1 MDGEVCVV
9 SGKNFSATSFIR
21 LNDETVLPVSTVLYV
36 QGNKV
41 QEEHHI
47 LAEEWEKMVQE
58 MMERAGRVMSNYIG
72 AQHLEGE
79 REKIKLDVKYRET
92 D

>member
-1 MDGEVCVV
+1 MSV
-9 SGKNFSATSFIR
+9 KKFNATSFIR

-36 QGNKV
+36 QGNKI

-47 LAEEWEKMVQE
+47 LAEEWEKMVQG

-72 AQHLEGE
+72 TQYLEGKKTSE
-79 REKIKLDVKYRET
+79 NET
-92 D
+92 LF

>member
-1 MDGEVCVV
+1 MDGEVCIV

-36 QGNKV
+36 QGNKI

-47 LAEEWEKMVQE
+47 LAEEWEKMVQG
-58 MMERAGRVMSNYIG
+58 MMERAGRVMSDYIG
-72 AQHLEGE
+72 TQHLEGE
-79 REKIKLDVKYRET
+79 KKSENET
-92 D
+92 IF

>member
-1 MDGEVCVV
+1 M

-36 QGNKV
+36 QGNKI
-41 QEEHHI
+41 QEERHI
-47 LAEEWEKMVQE
+47 LAEEWEKMVQG
-58 MMERAGRVMSNYIG
+58 MMERAGRVMSDYIG
-72 AQHLEGE
+72 TQHLDGK

>member
-1 MDGEVCVV
+1 M
-9 SGKNFSATSFIR
+9 SGKKFSATSFIR

-36 QGNKV
+36 QGNKI

-47 LAEEWEKMVQE
+47 LAEEWKKMVQG
-58 MMERAGRVMSNYIG
+58 MMEHAGRVMSDYIG
-72 AQHLEGE
+72 TQHLE

>member
-1 MDGEVCVV
+1 MNGEVCVV
-9 SGKNFSATSFIR
+9 SGKNFSAKSFIH

-36 QGNKV
+36 QGNKI

-58 MMERAGRVMSNYIG
+58 MMERAGRVMSNFLG
-72 AQHLEGE
+72 AQHLEGKKTSE
-79 REKIKLDVKYRET
+79 NET
-92 D
+92 LF

>member
-9 SGKNFSATSFIR
+9 LGKIFSATSFIR

-36 QGNKV
+36 QGNKI

-47 LAEEWEKMVQE
+47 LAEEWEKMVQG

-72 AQHLEGE
+72 TQHLERE
-79 REKIKLDVKYRET
+79 RIKLDVKYRET

>member
-1 MDGEVCVV
+1 MCVV
-9 SGKNFSATSFIR
+9 LGKNFSAASFIR

-36 QGNKV
+36 QGNKI

-47 LAEEWEKMVQE
+47 LAEEWEKMVQR
-58 MMERAGRVMSNYIG
+58 MMERAGRVMSNFLG

>member
-1 MDGEVCVV
+1 MNGEVCVV

-36 QGNKV
+36 QGNKI

-47 LAEEWEKMVQE
+47 LAEEWEKMLQG
-58 MMERAGRVMSNYIG
+58 MMKRAGRVMSNYIG
-72 AQHLEGE
+72 TQHLEGKKTSE
-79 REKIKLDVKYRET
+79 NET
-92 D
+92 LF

>member
-1 MDGEVCVV
+1 ML
-9 SGKNFSATSFIR
+9 GKNFSATSVIR

-36 QGNKV
+36 QGNKI

-47 LAEEWEKMVQE
+47 LAEEWEKMLQG
-58 MMERAGRVMSNYIG
+58 MMERAGRVMSDYIG
-72 AQHLEGE
+72 TQHLERE
-79 REKIKLDVKYRET
+79 RIKLDVKYRET

>member
-1 MDGEVCVV
+1 M
-9 SGKNFSATSFIR
+9 SGKKFSATSFIR

-36 QGNKV
+36 QGNKI

-47 LAEEWEKMVQE
+47 LAEEWKKMVQG

-72 AQHLEGE
+72 TQHLERE
-79 REKIKLDVKYRET
+79 RIKLDVKYRET

>member
-1 MDGEVCVV
+1 M
-9 SGKNFSATSFIR
+9 SGKNFSAKSFIR

-36 QGNKV
+36 QGNKI

-58 MMERAGRVMSNYIG
+58 MMERAGRVTSNFLG

>member
-1 MDGEVCVV
+1 M

-36 QGNKV
+36 QGNKI

-47 LAEEWEKMVQE
+47 LAEEWEKMLQG
-58 MMERAGRVMSNYIG
+58 MMKRAGRVMSNFLA

>member
-72 AQHLEGE
+72 AQHLEGKKTSE
-79 REKIKLDVKYRET
+79 NET
-92 D
+92 IF

>member
-58 MMERAGRVMSNYIG
+58 MMVRAGRVMSNFLA

>member
-1 MDGEVCVV
+1 ML
-9 SGKNFSATSFIR
+9 GKNFSATSVIR

-36 QGNKV
+36 QGNKI

-47 LAEEWEKMVQE
+47 LAEEWEKMLQG
-58 MMERAGRVMSNYIG
+58 MMERAGRVMFDYIG
-72 AQHLEGE
+72 TQHLERE
-79 REKIKLDVKYRET
+79 RIKLDVKYRET

>member
-1 MDGEVCVV
+1 M

-36 QGNKV
+36 QGNKI
-41 QEEHHI
+41 QEVRHI
-47 LAEEWEKMVQE
+47 LAEEWEKMVQG
-58 MMERAGRVMSNYIG
+58 MMERAGRVMSDYIG
-72 AQHLEGE
+72 TQHLEGK

>member
-9 SGKNFSATSFIR
+9 LGKNFSATSFIR
-21 LNDETVLPVSTVLYV
+21 LNDETVLPMSTVLYV
-36 QGNKV
+36 QGNKI

-47 LAEEWEKMVQE
+47 LAEEWEKMLQG
-58 MMERAGRVMSNYIG
+58 MMERAGRVMSDYIG
-72 AQHLEGE
+72 TQHLERE
-79 REKIKLDVKYRET
+79 RIKLDVKYRET

>member
-1 MDGEVCVV
+1 MNGEVCVV

-36 QGNKV
+36 QGNKI
-41 QEEHHI
+41 QEERHI

-58 MMERAGRVMSNYIG
+58 MMERAGRVMSDYIG
-72 AQHLEGE
+72 TQHLEE
-79 REKIKLDVKYRET
+79 EKKSENET
-92 D
+92 LF

>member
-1 MDGEVCVV
+1 M

-36 QGNKV
+36 QGNKI

-47 LAEEWEKMVQE
+47 LAEEWKKMVQG
-58 MMERAGRVMSNYIG
+58 MMERAGRVMSDYIG
-72 AQHLEGE
+72 TQHLEGGKTSE
-79 REKIKLDVKYRET
+79 NGASF
-92 D
+92 

>member
-1 MDGEVCVV
+1 M

-36 QGNKV
+36 QENRI
-41 QEEHHI
+41 QEERHI
-47 LAEEWEKMVQE
+47 LAEEWEKMVQG
-58 MMERAGRVMSNYIG
+58 MMERAGRVMSNFLG

>member
-1 MDGEVCVV
+1 MSV
-9 SGKNFSATSFIR
+9 KKFNATSFIR

-36 QGNKV
+36 QGNKI

-47 LAEEWEKMVQE
+47 LAEEWEKMVQG
-58 MMERAGRVMSNYIG
+58 MMERAGRVMSNFLG

>member
-1 MDGEVCVV
+1 M

-36 QGNKV
+36 QGNKI
-41 QEEHHI
+41 QEEQHI

-58 MMERAGRVMSNYIG
+58 MMERAGRVMSNFLG

-79 REKIKLDVKYRET
+79 KKSENET
-92 D
+92 IF

>member
-1 MDGEVCVV
+1 M

-36 QGNKV
+36 QGNKI
-41 QEEHHI
+41 QEARHI
-47 LAEEWEKMVQE
+47 LAEEWEKMVQG
-58 MMERAGRVMSNYIG
+58 MMERAGRVMSDYIG
-72 AQHLEGE
+72 TQHLEGK

>member
-9 SGKNFSATSFIR
+9 LGKNFSATSFIR

-36 QGNKV
+36 QGNKI

-47 LAEEWEKMVQE
+47 LAEEWEKMLQG
-58 MMERAGRVMSNYIG
+58 MMERAGRVMSNFLA
-72 AQHLEGE
+72 AQHLEGKKTSE
-79 REKIKLDVKYRET
+79 NET
-92 D
+92 LF

>member
-1 MDGEVCVV
+1 M

-36 QGNKV
+36 QENKI
-41 QEEHHI
+41 QEERHI
-47 LAEEWEKMVQE
+47 LAEEWEKMVQG
-58 MMERAGRVMSNYIG
+58 MMERVGRVMSSYIG
-72 AQHLEGE
+72 TQHLEGK

>member
-1 MDGEVCVV
+1 MDGEVYVV

-72 AQHLEGE
+72 AQHLEGKKTSE
-79 REKIKLDVKYRET
+79 NET
-92 D
+92 IF

>member
-1 MDGEVCVV
+1 M

-36 QGNKV
+36 QGNKI
-41 QEEHHI
+41 QEEQHI

-58 MMERAGRVMSNYIG
+58 MMERAGRVMSDYIG
-72 AQHLEGE
+72 TQHLEGE
-79 REKIKLDVKYRET
+79 KKSENET
-92 D
+92 LF

>member
-1 MDGEVCVV
+1 M
-9 SGKNFSATSFIR
+9 SGKKFSAKSFIR

-36 QGNKV
+36 QGNKI

-47 LAEEWEKMVQE
+47 LAEEWEKMLQG
-58 MMERAGRVMSNYIG
+58 MMKRAGRVMSNFLG

-79 REKIKLDVKYRET
+79 RERIKLDVKYRET
-92 D
+92 N

>member
-1 MDGEVCVV
+1 M

-21 LNDETVLPVSTVLYV
+21 LNEETVLPVSTVLYV
-36 QGNKV
+36 QGNKM

-47 LAEEWEKMVQE
+47 LAEEWEKMLQG
-58 MMERAGRVMSNYIG
+58 MMERAGRVMSNFLG